1 MLYDLYALKH
11 LYTVT
16 KGLKNE
22 VGPTCNKAKCSLYR
36 RSYSVT
42 LVHRNQGSFDLILGN
57 NVNVIGLIAI
67 P

>member
-1 MLYDLYALKH
+1 MLYDLYTLIH

-22 VGPTCNKAKCSLYR
+22 VGPTCKGKCSLYR
-36 RSYSVT
+36 RSYSVI
-42 LVHRNQGSFDLILGN
+42 LVHRNQDSFDLILGN
-57 NVNVIGLIAI
+57 NVNVIGLTAI